1 METKNRKERSII
13 TTTVLKAV
21 GVLAAAVITSF
32 VAGIGT
38 RMAIANTIPFR
49 VQALEDDVLDL
60 KKDFKS
66 TSNDISTIKKDIAV
80 TQNDIQT
87 MKESL
92 KNINLILSSW
102 EVDK

>member
-13 TTTVLKAV
+13 TTTLYKAV
-21 GVLAAAVITSF
+21 GILAAAIITSF
-32 VAGIGT
+32 VAGVGT

-60 KKDFKS
+60 KKNFES
-66 TSNDISTIKKDIAV
+66 TSGDISTIKKDIAV

-92 KNINLILSSW
+92 KNINSILSNW

>member
-1 METKNRKERSII
+1 METKNSKGRNVV

-21 GVLAAAVITSF
+21 GVLAAAVISSF

-38 RMAIANTIPFR
+38 RMAIANTLPFR
-49 VQALEDDVLDL
+49 VQALENDVLDL
-60 KKDFKS
+60 KKNFES
-66 TSNDISTIKKDIAV
+66 TSGDISTIKKDIAV

>member
-1 METKNRKERSII
+1 METKKSKERSII
-13 TTTVLKAV
+13 TTTLYKAV
-21 GVLAAAVITSF
+21 GVLAAAIITSF

-38 RMAIANTIPFR
+38 RMAIANTLPFR
-49 VQALEDDVLDL
+49 VQALENDVLDL
-60 KKDFKS
+60 KKNFKS
-66 TSNDISTIKKDIAV
+66 TSDDISTIKKDIAV

-92 KNINLILSSW
+92 KSINSILSSW